1 MIDISILR
9 NNSEI
14 IKNSMEMRNV
24 NIDIDHIINLD
35 KEHRLAETTMQS
47 IKAEQNKINKEIG
60 IIRSK
65 GGDYLPLM
73 EKTKSIEKDFID
85 AQTKTENL
93 SQELRAIL
101 ESIPNILD
109 PDVHY
114 GKSDEDAK
122 ELKVYGNK
130 KNFNFDPL
138 EHFDIGEKMKNMDF
152 ITAAKISGSR
162 FVILYNKLAKLERVL
177 TDFMI
182 NEHCNQFGYTEVSIP
197 LLVNSNALFGTGQ
210 LPKFEEDLFKTTDNR
225 YLIPTGE
232 VTLTNIAA
240 DRIINEEELPLRF
253 TSYSQCF
260 RSEAGSA
267 GKDTRGMIR
276 QHQFGKVELVS
287 VVNPSESKNEHER
300 MLSAVENIL
309 KKLDL
314 PYRVVLLA
322 SGDTGFSSQKTYDI
336 EVWFPGQKK
345 YREISSCS
353 NCGSFQAR
361 RMMSRVKYDNNGQK
375 DYLHTLN
382 GSGLAVG
389 RTIAAILEN
398 YQNSDGSVI
407 VPSVLNKYFSSNT
420 L

>member
-1 MIDISILR
+1 
-9 NNSEI
+9 
-14 IKNSMEMRNV
+14 MEMRNV

-152 ITAAKISGSR
+152 ITAAKISGSDRQIDADAGALPNSR
-162 FVILYNKLAKLERVL
+162 FSRRYRCFCADSRRKWNGKRIGCPR
-177 TDFMI
+177 
-182 NEHCNQFGYTEVSIP
+182 HSSTEQSC
-197 LLVNSNALFGTGQ
+197 G
-210 LPKFEEDLFKTTDNR
+210 
-225 YLIPTGE
+225 
-232 VTLTNIAA
+232 IA
-240 DRIINEEELPLRF
+240 
-253 TSYSQCF
+253 
-260 RSEAGSA
+260 
-267 GKDTRGMIR
+267 
-276 QHQFGKVELVS
+276 V
-287 VVNPSESKNEHER
+287 
-300 MLSAVENIL
+300 
-309 KKLDL
+309 
-314 PYRVVLLA
+314 
-322 SGDTGFSSQKTYDI
+322 
-336 EVWFPGQKK
+336 
-345 YREISSCS
+345 
-353 NCGSFQAR
+353 CGSELCGVA
-361 RMMSRVKYDNNGQK
+361 GQ
-375 DYLHTLN
+375 Y
-382 GSGLAVG
+382 S
-389 RTIAAILEN
+389 
-398 YQNSDGSVI
+398 
-407 VPSVLNKYFSSNT
+407 
-420 L
+420 